1 MQKGLQLSTRLPG
14 RIHLDNANAEKWLWC
29 YCVLVNRWTSEHV
42 VMVVVVVLRYV
53 VDINYN
59 RRDTYPFRSF
69 IFRSFLWLVF
79 PCLVTTAQWKC
90 FLVVRSRWW
99 TTSFLKIETVVCLK
113 GRNIAVLLLCVL
125 WKSSRGRSIFC
136 YLTATIISQRGLLL
150 FIPLCIIDFLKPV
163 CVPPHFR
170 ARWQYSVWSPRSLI
184 S

>member
-1 MQKGLQLSTRLPG
+1 MQKGFQLSTRLPG
-14 RIHLDNANAEKWLWC
+14 RIHHDLDNANAEKWLWC
-29 YCVLVNRWTSEHV
+29 YCVLVNRWTRGNGSGSGIT
-42 VMVVVVVLRYV
+42 LRGRHQ
-53 VDINYN
+53 YN

-90 FLVVRSRWW
+90 FLVVRNRWW

-113 GRNIAVLLLCVL
+113 GRNIAVLLLRVL
-125 WKSSRGRSIFC
+125 WKSSWGRSIFC
-136 YLTATIISQRGLLL
+136 YLTAAIISQRGLLL